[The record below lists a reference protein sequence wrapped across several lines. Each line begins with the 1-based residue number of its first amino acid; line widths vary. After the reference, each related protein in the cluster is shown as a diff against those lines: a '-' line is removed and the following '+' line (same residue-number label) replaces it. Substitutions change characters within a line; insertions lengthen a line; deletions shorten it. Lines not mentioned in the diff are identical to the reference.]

1 MKKSMAE
8 AFNSLAIPGLR
19 VDDLNLLN
27 GFYVNLEYHLPNGQ
41 SVKLLEDNKVYLG
54 NQIEQPCSER
64 CYGVVGDEH
73 HLLVCTYGCNGADP
87 EIICYKRWR

>member
-1 MKKSMAE
+1 MKESMAE

-41 SVKLLEDNKVYLG
+41 SVKLLEDNGGWL
-54 NQIEQPCSER
+54 
-64 CYGVVGDEH
+64 
-73 HLLVCTYGCNGADP
+73 
-87 EIICYKRWR
+87 